1 MSGRSIGPDVL
12 GDIRPD
18 YFSNFR
24 TKQNLPTRG
33 KAEREWRSFH
43 FPFSIFQSSHS
54 LSQARLDIHCNSLPS
69 DDCSAISNHRTES
82 ESRNLEGGDTKTLD
96 LLLL

>member
-18 YFSNFR
+18 
-24 TKQNLPTRG
+24 
-33 KAEREWRSFH
+33 
-43 FPFSIFQSSHS
+43 S